1 MTQLLKCLIPTIGSP
16 RTLNGK
22 EGRYELAA
30 FYCELLGMKIVN
42 EPWLLIAD
50 GSDSG
55 FYIGFDGDGWNE
67 QRPPRW
73 PDPDWPQQMHLDVDV
88 PDVVAAG
95 ERATDLG
102 ASLLQDNGE
111 FRVFA
116 DPVGHP
122 FCLYSNASTDR
133 PAVSRLVFDCFSP
146 RSLAS
151 FYEGFL
157 EARGRVDDSAERVV
171 VDLGGDLPDLAFQHA
186 QFRAARWPDPA
197 YPAQL
202 HVDYRWHDSLT
213 ARYALKRAESLGA
226 IRLPQ
231 VPGAEIYADPAS
243 HPFCIQNEIPEVF
256 EIAGLY
262 LNPPEYAVVYSVDET
277 GQGLP
282 RAHRQPA
289 QSTPGMLGTARR
301 RRPARSVWPAWRPG
315 CHRRGRGRF
324 ARPHHRVPSVSDP
337 GRRQRA
343 VPLRRE
349 PCLRLGG
356 HPREPRH
363 PELAGRASPLPGPRQ
378 PARGQM
384 ERAGSTLVRLYHRR
398 THPPW
403 TRRRRARPPGRHSI
417 LGPGEEPRLQAICM
431 DLDDRPGSV
440 RTISDRSA
448 RGRRTIA

>member
-50 GSDSG
+50 GSDTG
-55 FYIGFDGDGWNE
+55 FYIAFDGDGWNE
-67 QRPPRW
+67 QHPPRW
-73 PDPDWPQQMHLDVDV
+73 PDPDYPQQMHLDVDA

-102 ASLLQDNGE
+102 ASLLQDSGE

-122 FCLYSNASTDR
+122 FCLYSNASTDK

-157 EARGRVDDSAERVV
+157 KARGRVDDSAERVV
-171 VDLGGDLPDLAFQHA
+171 VDLGGNLPDLAFQHA

-197 YPAQL
+197 YPSQL
-202 HVDYRWHDSLT
+202 HVDFRWHDSLT

-231 VPGAEIYADPAS
+231 VPGADIYADPAS
-243 HPFCIQNEIPEVF
+243 HPFCIQNEVPEVF

-262 LNPPEYAVVYSVDET
+262 LNPPEYAVVYRVDET

-282 RAHRQPA
+282 RAPSQPA
-289 QSTPGMLGTARR
+289 QSTPGMPEPAADDDRCDLSGLLGALTVTDGVVGGSQDRTTEFQQFLTRVDAN
-301 RRPARSVWPAWRPG
+301 
-315 CHRRGRGRF
+315 
-324 ARPHHRVPSVSDP
+324 VPSHLAVNLVCDWEGTHESPAIQSWLAERPRFQVHGNPP
-337 GRRQRA
+337 GARWNEQAARWFACITDELTHR
-343 VPLRRE
+343 
-349 PCLRLGG
+349 G
-356 HPREPRH
+356 HDADAHVLQADIR
-363 PELAGRASPLPGPRQ
+363 SW
-378 PARGQM
+378 
-384 ERAGSTLVRLYHRR
+384 V
-398 THPPW
+398 
-403 TRRRRARPPGRHSI
+403 RARNN
-417 LGPGEEPRLQAICM
+417 
-431 DLDDRPGSV
+431 GSKPFV
-440 RTISDRSA
+440 WTSTTDQVP
-448 RGRRTIA
+448 